1 MTGRRA
7 LWIALFWALLLGL
20 VVLDYVAAPTPHD
33 FFAEPP
39 PWALGHEPS
48 GRGGHCSSAPR

>member
-1 MTGRRA
+1 MTMRRA
-7 LWIALFWALLLGL
+7 VWIALFWALLLGL
-20 VVLDYVAAPTPHD
+20 VALDYVKAPAPHD
-33 FFAEPP
+33 RYAEPP